1 MFCQVLAIF
10 SFTEVVS
17 NGYYRN
23 RSEKTEKNV
32 LDTFFICAEMTKVI
46 KRRDDKHFSFLPYSV
61 YKLRAT
67 SGKNMKPYLLTL
79 SVDEIYRPACF
90 VKVFHSEANNSNPS
104 FCFSDRFYCFD
115 LLFCD
120 RSFWNSNND
129 DQDIPPP
136 FAADSPDDTT
146 GFVLSSEQQLL
157 TYNTV
162 LENQQNIASDDSD
175 TYNSAEDSS
184 ADDFDDN

>member
-10 SFTEVVS
+10 SLSEVLN
-17 NGYYRN
+17 NGSYSN
-23 RSEKTEKNV
+23 RSKRIVKNV
-32 LDTFFICAEMTKVI
+32 IDTFFVCAEMMKVS

-90 VKVFHSEANNSNPS
+90 VKVFHNEDDSNCNHS
-104 FCFSDRFYCFD
+104 IFLDRYFCFD

-120 RSFWNSNND
+120 RSFWNSSND
-129 DQDIPPP
+129 DQDIAPP
-136 FAADSPDDTT
+136 FAANNPEETE